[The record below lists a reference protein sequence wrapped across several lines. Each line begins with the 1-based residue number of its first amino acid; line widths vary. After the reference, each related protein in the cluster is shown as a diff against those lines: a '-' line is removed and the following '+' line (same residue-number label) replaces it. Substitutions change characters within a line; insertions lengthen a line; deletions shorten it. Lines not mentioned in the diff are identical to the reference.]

1 MATSTADFNPNALPL
16 PLVTILICTYNRA
29 SLLGETLDSLAAME
43 TNPGRTWD
51 VLVVDNNSTD
61 DTAEV
66 VSCRQSTYPVPLR
79 YLSEAKQGKSYALN
93 TGLAATHAEFVLF
106 TDDDVRVD
114 ARWLETAIEPMI
126 ADHGI
131 DYTGGPV
138 QPIWEQPPPHWL
150 EENFSEL
157 TGAIAIVDYGQAPFV
172 FEDQGRIPIGAN
184 MAIRRSILDVAGGF
198 DPDLGRRGTTLL
210 GQEQAEFFC
219 RTRNHGIRGL
229 YVPDMVIHHHV
240 PRRRLSRRYF
250 RRWWWWKGISRARL
264 HQLHPQTN
272 DGVNVHNVRRL
283 AGVPL
288 FAVAELC
295 RHSAGCASAFVRR
308 DVASAVENEMM
319 AAYYAGYAWEDSRRR
334 RNSLEPERAMSSQGD
349 GWQSRNY
356 SEGRDVRA
364 TQEQ

>member
-1 MATSTADFNPNALPL
+1 
-16 PLVTILICTYNRA
+16 
-29 SLLGETLDSLAAME
+29 
-43 TNPGRTWD
+43 
-51 VLVVDNNSTD
+51 LVVDNNSTD
-61 DTAEV
+61 HTAEV
-66 VSCRQSTYPVPLR
+66 VRSRQSTYPAPLG
-79 YLSEAKQGKSYALN
+79 YLCEAKQGKSYALN
-93 TGLAATHAEFVLF
+93 TGLAATRSEFVLF

-114 ARWLETAIEPMI
+114 GRWVESAIAPMI

-138 QPIWEQPPPHWL
+138 QPIWEQSPPRWL
-150 EENFSEL
+150 EVNLSEL
-157 TGAIAIVDYGQAPFV
+157 TGAIAIVDYGPTAFV
-172 FEDQGRIPIGAN
+172 FEDEGRIPIGAN
-184 MAIRRSILDVAGGF
+184 MAIRRSILDVVGDF

-264 HQLHPQTN
+264 HQLHPETN
-272 DGVNVHNVRRL
+272 DGVNVRNVRRL

-288 FAVAELC
+288 FAVVELC
-295 RHSAGCASAFVRR
+295 RHSARCASAIVRR
-308 DVASAVENEMM
+308 EAGSAVENEMM

-334 RNSLEPERAMSSQGD
+334 RDASEPRQPIAPRD
-349 GWQSRNY
+349 ARHSRSY
-356 SEGRDVRA
+356 PEARDVRA
-364 TQEQ
+364 IQEQ